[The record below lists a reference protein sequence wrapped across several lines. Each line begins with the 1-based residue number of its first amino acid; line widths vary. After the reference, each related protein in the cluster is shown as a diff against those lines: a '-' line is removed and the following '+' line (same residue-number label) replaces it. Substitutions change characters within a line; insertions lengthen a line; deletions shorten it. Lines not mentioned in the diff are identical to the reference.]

1 MLETE
6 EQRVLINQVS
16 GGSDPKKTVTAL
28 SHWKHKLN
36 HTGQTCPHVVSMAH
50 HLDVCDQLRQMTW
63 APGDQPNSGSVHGG

>member
-28 SHWKHKLN
+28 SH
-36 HTGQTCPHVVSMAH
+36 
-50 HLDVCDQLRQMTW
+50 
-63 APGDQPNSGSVHGG
+63 